1 MPTTQPGKKSNW
13 QTAIPLVSVAMPM
26 LILDWIS
33 KWLVQMHITQMT
45 EVIPI
50 IPGFFNLRHDRNT
63 GAAFGVL
70 AGHRI
75 LLILITLAALAFI
88 FAYYLRFKESR
99 WMQISLGFLLGG
111 AIGNFID
118 RIRLG
123 EVVDFLQ
130 FGIASKR
137 LFWPTFNIA
146 DVSVCIGAGMLI
158 VYLFRNRNENYQS

>member
-1 MPTTQPGKKSNW
+1 MQKPKISNW
-13 QTAIPLVSVAMPM
+13 QTAIPLISVAIPM
-26 LILDWIS
+26 LILDWS
-33 KWLVQMHITQMT
+33 TKWLVRTHITQIT

-70 AGHRI
+70 AGHRT
-75 LLILITLAALAFI
+75 LLILITIAALAFI
-88 FAYYLRFKESR
+88 FAYYLRFRKSR
-99 WMQISLGFLLGG
+99 WMQVSLGFLLGG

-130 FGIASKR
+130 FGIASKG
-137 LFWPTFNIA
+137 LFWPTFNVA

-158 VYLFRNRNENYQS
+158 VYLFRNRNIDHQT